1 MEVWHEIMEYSM
13 MNIGQ
18 SKQQAFTEYKK
29 CKELEAEM
37 AKALYRVM
45 F

>member
-1 MEVWHEIMEYSM
+1 MEGWHEFMEDSM
-13 MNIGQ
+13 MNIEK
-18 SKQQAFTEYKK
+18 SKHQAFNEYKK

-37 AKALYRVM
+37 AKALYRVL